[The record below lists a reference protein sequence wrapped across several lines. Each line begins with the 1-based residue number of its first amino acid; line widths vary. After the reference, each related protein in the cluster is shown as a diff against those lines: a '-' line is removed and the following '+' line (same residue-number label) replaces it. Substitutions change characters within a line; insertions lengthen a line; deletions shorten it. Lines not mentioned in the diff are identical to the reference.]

1 MHLLATTTDTI
12 DITLPDGSVV
22 SATGE
27 AWVKW
32 LMCGKEWLATCQL
45 RLAHIELDVETLK
58 HRVGDG
64 EPHNRQLRQN
74 GHEMKSH

>member
-1 MHLLATTTDTI
+1 MRLCAATTDTI

-32 LMCGKEWLATCQL
+32 LVRGQELLTTCEFELAPL
-45 RLAHIELDVETLK
+45 NRMLK
-58 HRVGDG
+58 RGITEYATATG
-64 EPHNRQLRQN
+64 FAPLLK
-74 GHEMKSH
+74 KSHLE

>member
-1 MHLLATTTDTI
+1 MRLRTATTDTI

-32 LMCGKEWLATCQL
+32 LVCGQELLTTCEFELA
-45 RLAHIELDVETLK
+45 RIESDVKTRN
-58 HRVGDG
+58 HGVRDGDRIRATI
-64 EPHNRQLRQN
+64 E
-74 GHEMKSH
+74 KVTS